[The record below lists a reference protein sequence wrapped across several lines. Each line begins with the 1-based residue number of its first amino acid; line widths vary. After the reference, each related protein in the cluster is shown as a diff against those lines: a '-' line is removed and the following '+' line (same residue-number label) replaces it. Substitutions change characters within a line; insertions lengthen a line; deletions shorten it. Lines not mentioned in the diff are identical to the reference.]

1 MASSK
6 SLEHQ
11 KQIWLNLY
19 LMLYSQGPEITMLYD
34 IQMCKQITGHTEM
47 ASCYSGTLY

>member
-11 KQIWLNLY
+11 FIWLNLY
-19 LMLYSQGPEITMLYD
+19 LMLCSHGSEITMLYD
-34 IQMCKQITGHTEM
+34 IYMCKQQITGHTEM